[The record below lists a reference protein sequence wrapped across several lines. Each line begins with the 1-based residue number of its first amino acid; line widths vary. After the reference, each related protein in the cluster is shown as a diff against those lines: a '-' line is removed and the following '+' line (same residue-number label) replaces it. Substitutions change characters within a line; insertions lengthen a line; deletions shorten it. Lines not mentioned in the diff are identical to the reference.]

1 MILNQAENIMSGADE
16 VSKVYCGINLIWSR
30 IPPVVPVSNFELDV
44 TRFAANDPKVY
55 DTNGKKIGQIIEIG
69 GNVSDCKTV
78 NDGLEVSGS
87 TSMRIPVNL
96 PKNSPWTIIYCIKA
110 FNNSGEVEFIFDSK
124 NEELAS
130 YKNNS
135 IYGIKHS
142 LGATQLG
149 NNYTLLNNAYTYTS
163 EDIQLGIWDEA
174 TRTSEMLYYNMDYRW
189 ICNGTTLSL
198 YVNGVKKIETSLE
211 HFPNNIEELGIP
223 VYNNNDDSNNS
234 RMIITKLQVVNS
246 AVATPSHVVY
256 KWNIT
261 DFRGYDTYF
270 QFARLRLY
278 SDGARIDEEAGCV
291 AACWVDAQ
299 KPTYTSDNETV
310 KVLTGDRN
318 GKLCAERGAEEQN
331 IYFSVPYE
339 LDAVDSYSYVTAN
352 DYADRDPTS
361 WELYKS
367 VDGCVTWRLL
377 DTQSN
382 ISDPGRG
389 NETDIF
395 PITNPDPPAVDPEPP
410 IPETTIS
417 RMSGQPPFTFPAD
430 GSNLLDWEIKGAED
444 STTGV
449 AVGIPY
455 TNLFYNHQWENYYR
469 NYTIQGVIDEKSQKD
484 YYVSTYDVIPVE
496 PETDYTLAFYNGSVT
511 DYRYFY
517 FIWFDNTVSNT
528 VEPTQ
533 VPQGERSPY
542 IASTSKYL
550 GLNGKSYATVTS
562 PANAAY
568 VRIVVGNTSDSSINS
583 TNVGDTMFNK
593 GKYPFPYIADNST
606 KYAVPVVVTSGND
619 TYYHVFSLSAPL
631 STGDV
636 ISKTSTGVNIPTYS
650 GTNVLTV
657 DTPTLPQ
664 MNIKYKNAPPK
675 NYLTVSTWLTA
686 VNSHV
691 VSAYGQ
697 TYTGM
702 VGGTITPVTGGFTIT
717 VDGLVQTSVT
727 LSADYPAN
735 GYAVPIAVEQGQRY
749 TLSWNQDNARPNTY
763 VYIFNGRE
771 GVANTQI
778 STQQYLTFTAPN
790 STVCLAFQ
798 FVYADTEPQKSVTF
812 TNILLRKD

>member
-16 VSKVYCGINLIWSR
+16 VSKVFCGINLIWSR

-130 YKNNS
+130 CKNNS

-149 NNYTLLNNAYTYTS
+149 NNYTLTNNAYTYTS

-234 RMIITKLQVVNS
+234 RMTITKLQVVNS

-278 SDGARIDEEAGCV
+278 SDGARIDEEAGCI
-291 AACWVDAQ
+291 AACWVDTE
-299 KPTYTSDNETV
+299 KPTYSSDNETV
-310 KVLTGDRN
+310 KVLTGDRS

-417 RMSGQPPFTFPAD
+417 RMTGQPPLTFPAD
-430 GSNLLDWEIKGAED
+430 GSNLLDWEIKGA
-444 STTGV
+444 TGG
-449 AVGIPY
+449 VGIAY
-455 TNLFYNHQWENYYR
+455 TNLFSGSFEAAYRNPGNDAKTANKNYYCSMV
-469 NYTIQGVIDEKSQKD
+469 QLM
-484 YYVSTYDVIPVE
+484 PVE
-496 PETDYTLAFYNGSVT
+496 PETQYTVSFTGGSCSNFGSIRVLYFDDTVT
-511 DYRYFY
+511 DL
-517 FIWFDNTVSNT
+517 T
-528 VEPTQ
+528 EPTQ
-533 VPQGERSPY
+533 NREPGQASPWRGYAWINTPAGKYWGTFTTSSTTYY
-542 IASTSKYL
+542 I
-550 GLNGKSYATVTS
+550 
-562 PANAAY
+562 
-568 VRIVVGNTSDSSINS
+568 RIMVGSDSASEVNLNSIG
-583 TNVGDTMFNK
+583 NVMLNK
-593 GKYPFPYIADNST
+593 GKYPYPYISSGQ
-606 KYAVPVVVTSGND
+606 KYAIPVTVTSLGSEFFK
-619 TYYHVFSLSAPL
+619 VFSLSQPL
-631 STGDV
+631 GEGDTLNFATDHSD
-636 ISKTSTGVNIPTYS
+636 IKTYG
-650 GTNVLTV
+650 GTNTLNVE
-657 DTPTLPQ
+657 TPVVPE
-664 MNIKYKNAPPK
+664 MSIEYKNAPPV
-675 NYLTVSTWLTA
+675 NLFNITSWLETVLASTATAGGQEYTA
-686 VNSHV
+686 V
-691 VSAYGQ
+691 
-697 TYTGM
+697 
-702 VGGTITPVTGGFTIT
+702 VGGSMTVVNGGFTIT
-717 VDGLVQTSVT
+717 ADGVAPTAAT
-727 LSADYPAN
+727 LSADWILN
-735 GYAVPIAVEQGQRY
+735 GYAVPIAVEQGAKY
-749 TLSWNQDNARPNTY
+749 TLSWEQDNARPNTQI
-763 VYIFNGRE
+763 YIYNGRSF
-771 GVANTQI
+771 VASTAI
-778 STQQYLTFTAPN
+778 DTQQYLAFTAPSN
-790 STVCLAFQ
+790 SIAISFQ
-798 FVYADTEPQKSVTF
+798 LQLADTEPQKSVTF